1 MKKFLFLIFA
11 FLIIHVSISA
21 ESVDLA
27 PNATSAIIIEASTG
41 TVIYNKNEHE
51 KLAPASMTKMMGLL
65 LIMEQIEKGNL
76 KWDEMI
82 TASANASA
90 MGGSQIFLER
100 IFDYEKSVF
109 HIDDNTAVL
118 LNNKINFDGFINLL
132 SETEEAP
139 KNLQWLKY
147 LKSNENITKIRYEKA
162 LKYPVEKLVIVEGAT
177 EETLL
182 PVFAAKCGC
191 DFDKNGVYVHSAGGK
206 NQVVK
211 SYYSFAEKLKIPIF
225 VLLDK
230 DAKQNQEYI
239 EHKLR
244 TQDVI
249 HLLSCGE
256 FEDLL
261 PLQLIKRTLEY
272 ELSNISILE
281 QDMLISDEPMVKRL
295 EEIFKTR
302 GMHEFKKVEFAQMV
316 SRNILQDTDIS
327 EEIREIIH
335 GIRDLK

>member
-1 MKKFLFLIFA
+1 MKISKIKPLTKEQ
-11 FLIIHVSISA
+11 LII
-21 ESVDLA
+21 SVDRLTRFKDTEVKYLRVFYDILLS
-27 PNATSAIIIEASTG
+27 NLLEQRYKKTELEKFDYSEITSGAEKIINYSLRVLG
-41 TVIYNKNEHE
+41 YPDSGDYTVN
-51 KLAPASMTKMMGLL
+51 
-65 LIMEQIEKGNL
+65 
-76 KWDEMI
+76 
-82 TASANASA
+82 
-90 MGGSQIFLER
+90 ER

-191 DFDKNGVYVHSAGGK
+191 DFDKNGVYVYSAGGK

>member
-1 MKKFLFLIFA
+1 MKISKIKPLTKEQ
-11 FLIIHVSISA
+11 LII
-21 ESVDLA
+21 SVDRLTRFKDTEVKYLRVFYDILLSNLLE
-27 PNATSAIIIEASTG
+27 PRYKKTELEKFDYSEITSGAEKIINYSLQ
-41 TVIYNKNEHE
+41 VIGY
-51 KLAPASMTKMMGLL
+51 PASGDYTV
-65 LIMEQIEKGNL
+65 N
-76 KWDEMI
+76 
-82 TASANASA
+82 
-90 MGGSQIFLER
+90 ER

-191 DFDKNGVYVHSAGGK
+191 DFDKNGVYVYSAGGK

>member
-1 MKKFLFLIFA
+1 MKISKIKPLTKEQ
-11 FLIIHVSISA
+11 LII
-21 ESVDLA
+21 SVDRLTRFKDTEVKYLRVFYDILLSNLLE
-27 PNATSAIIIEASTG
+27 PRYKKTKLEKFDYSEITSGAEKIINYSLRVLG
-41 TVIYNKNEHE
+41 YPDSGDYTVN
-51 KLAPASMTKMMGLL
+51 
-65 LIMEQIEKGNL
+65 
-76 KWDEMI
+76 
-82 TASANASA
+82 
-90 MGGSQIFLER
+90 ER

-191 DFDKNGVYVHSAGGK
+191 DFDKNGVYVYSAGGK